1 MLTAKSAEQG
11 GSNFESVN
19 EILSVPVQVKD
30 TEQSRGTVYITLYE
44 KVLTLKSVDKIL
56 KCDHSNEA
64 SEQ

>member
-1 MLTAKSAEQG
+1 MLTAKSAVQG

-19 EILSVPVQVKD
+19 EILSVPIQVKD
-30 TEQSRGTVYITLYE
+30 TEQSRATVYITLYE
-44 KVLTLKSVDKIL
+44 KVLTLKSVDKIP

>member
-1 MLTAKSAEQG
+1 MLTAKSAKQG

-44 KVLTLKSVDKIL
+44 KVLTLKSGDKIL